1 MATSHEDRSEG
12 SPSRN
17 RSASN
22 RGDKRGSNR
31 GEKGYKAFKS
41 GEKRSDRAPSARG
54 SRSATG
60 GSRGKP
66 SNSTRKPF
74 KSDARVDRP
83 LRKPRIEPLLPEDVE
98 AKMLP
103 GKIRAELLSL
113 SAENS
118 EVVAKQ
124 MVMIDRLLSTHV
136 EADERLANQFGK
148 AASERAGR
156 VGVVRDYAGR
166 AALAVKDF
174 PEAKKHFSA
183 AFRINGNPMMK
194 VYLAE
199 CETGLGK
206 ARKALDLLGEI
217 KLASLT
223 PRDAAYAHMV
233 SAEARFALAQM
244 EAALVTLSAKYEEV
258 LSRIPEDR
266 ALSRWIALKTK
277 IKAQL

>member
-1 MATSHEDRSEG
+1 MATSHEGRREG
-12 SPSRN
+12 SQSRN
-17 RSASN
+17 RPASN
-22 RGDKRGSNR
+22 RSGNAGNSR
-31 GEKGYKAFKS
+31 GERGHKPFKS
-41 GEKRSDRAPSARG
+41 GERRSDRALNPRESKNR
-54 SRSATG
+54 TG
-60 GSRGKP
+60 GSSSKP
-66 SNSTRKPF
+66 SSSTRRP
-74 KSDARVDRP
+74 SRPDTRVDRP
-83 LRKPRIEPLLPEDVE
+83 IRKPRIEPLLPQDVE

-124 MVMIDRLLSTHV
+124 MVMIDRLLSTNV
-136 EADERLANQFGK
+136 DADVKLANQFAK

-174 PEAKKHFSA
+174 AEAKKHFSA

-217 KLASLT
+217 RIASLT

-233 SAEARFALAQM
+233 SAEARLALGQL
-244 EAALVTLSAKYEEV
+244 EAAIVTLSTKYEEV
-258 LSRIPEDR
+258 LSRLPDDPSL
-266 ALSRWIALKTK
+266 ARWTTLKNK